1 MSETVSSSIIEEIGE
16 AAGRVWR
23 ALSENGPLTMAKLL
37 KKVDEPRDTVL
48 QALGWL
54 AREEKINITEE
65 RRNRVIALR

>member
-1 MSETVSSSIIEEIGE
+1 MAETVSSSIIEEIGDT
-16 AAGRVWR
+16 AGRVWR

-54 AREEKINITEE
+54 AREEKIKITEE